1 MNRRRISI
9 ASVCIYLFLALFS
22 LFCLFPMVLTIVVS
36 FSDENSITKNG
47 YSLFPDRLTLDAYRL
62 VFSQGGTIFHAY
74 FISAVVT
81 IGGTF
86 LALLVTSMAAY
97 TLSNKTVKYR
107 NVLALYFFIT
117 TLFSAGLVPWYLM
130 CQKLGLL
137 ENIWSLIVP
146 NLLFSAF
153 NMFLVRNFM
162 DSLPGELRES
172 AYVDGANDL
181 RIAFQ
186 IYLPLCLPVLATI
199 CLFYALGYWNDWFN
213 AIMLVSN
220 KELYPIQYLLLQI
233 KSNIDALSM
242 IPTGTQM
249 VAIPSE
255 STKMA
260 TVALTVGPIVLLY
273 PFLQRY
279 FVKGLIVGSVKG

>member
-1 MNRRRISI
+1 MSRRRF
-9 ASVCIYLFLALFS
+9 SVVSACIYLVLAVFS
-22 LFCLFPMVLTIVVS
+22 LFCLFPMVLTIIVS
-36 FSDENSITKNG
+36 FSDENSITAHG

-62 VFSQGGTIFHAY
+62 VFSQGRIIFHAY
-74 FISAVVT
+74 LISAIVT
-81 IGGTF
+81 IAGTF

-97 TLSNKTVKYR
+97 TLSNKNVKYR
-107 NVLALYFFIT
+107 NGLALYFFLT

-146 NLLFSAF
+146 NLMFSAF

-181 RIAFQ
+181 RISFR
-186 IYLPLCLPVLATI
+186 IYLPLCLPVLATV

-213 AIMLVSN
+213 AIMLVSD
-220 KELYPIQYLLLQI
+220 KDLYPIQYLLLQI

-242 IPTGTQM
+242 IPKGAQM
-249 VAIPSE
+249 MTIPAE